1 MIQVRFEKSED
12 GKTII
17 LTLKGH
23 AEQAEIGQDIVCSA
37 ASILAYTVA
46 QMVTTMREER
56 KLKKSPHIR
65 MESGDATITCK
76 PTRQFF
82 GEAMHTFKV
91 AETGYELLAH
101 TYPDYVR
108 VIKFGE
114 A

>member
-17 LTLKGH
+17 LTIKGH
-23 AEQAEIGQDIVCSA
+23 SGQAEIGQDIVCSA

-46 QMVTTMREER
+46 QMVTTMREEG

-76 PTRQFF
+76 PSRQYFS
-82 GEAMHTFKV
+82 EALLTYTV
-91 AETGYELLAH
+91 AQTGYDLLAH
-101 TYPDYVR
+101 TYPGYVR

>member
-23 AEQAEIGQDIVCSA
+23 SEQAEMGQDIVCSA

-46 QMVTTMREER
+46 QMVTTMREEG
-56 KLKKSPHIR
+56 KLKKNPHIR
-65 MESGDATITCK
+65 MDSGDATITCK
-76 PTRQFF
+76 PTKQYFN
-82 GEAMHTFKV
+82 EALLTYRV
-91 AETGYELLAH
+91 AQTGYDLLAH
-101 TYPDYVR
+101 TYPEYVR
-108 VIKFGE
+108 VTKFGE

>member
-23 AEQAEIGQDIVCSA
+23 SEQAEMGQDIVCSA

-46 QMVTTMREER
+46 QAVTDMGQDG
-56 KLKKSPHIR
+56 KLKKKPHIR
-65 MESGDATITCK
+65 LDSGDATITCK
-76 PTRQFF
+76 PHKQYL
-82 GEAMHTFKV
+82 GEALHTYIV
-91 AETGYELLAH
+91 AQTGYELLAH
-101 TYPDYVR
+101 TYPEYVR

-114 A
+114 G

>member
-12 GKTII
+12 GKTLI

-23 AEQAEIGQDIVCSA
+23 SGQAEMGQDIVCSA

-46 QMVTTMREER
+46 QMVKDMQEGG
-56 KLKKSPHIR
+56 KLKKKPHIR

-76 PTRQFF
+76 PTKQYF
-82 GEAMHTFKV
+82 GEAMHTYRV
-91 AETGYELLAH
+91 AQTGYELLAH
-101 TYPDYVR
+101 TYRDYVR

>member
-1 MIQVRFEKSED
+1 MIQVRFEKSDD
-12 GKTII
+12 GKTLI

-23 AEQAEIGQDIVCSA
+23 SGQAEMGQDIVCSA

-46 QMVTTMREER
+46 QMVTTMREEG

-76 PTRQFF
+76 PTKQYF
-82 GEAMHTFKV
+82 GEAMNTYRV
-91 AETGYELLAH
+91 AQTGYELLAH
-101 TYPDYVR
+101 TYKDYVR
-108 VIKFGE
+108 VTKFGE